1 MPDNLS
7 FFTLDDDGSTLVPTA
22 LAISSWSE
30 TQLHGVAVS
39 GALARAAES
48 AVRAAGRTDLR
59 AARWTVDLFR
69 PVRTE
74 PLAIRTEVVRE
85 SARLLLVDVA
95 VEQEGRTVTRA
106 AGLFLKPTE
115 TPDVGLWAPAPD
127 PLFAPPPLEVAPAT
141 DEPHVPFVRSDAD
154 WSQDFGAHQNA
165 GRKSSWNHV
174 VPVVPQE
181 RPSGFVAAAAT
192 ADGAS
197 LTTNW
202 GARGVEHINTDLT
215 LTLTRLPEGL
225 DVGLTALHRSE
236 HDGIAAGTSVMFDR
250 AGVCGTVQVTALANS
265 RRAINF
271 EQVRYEDDGTR
282 VEA

>member
-7 FFTLDDDGSTLVPTA
+7 FFTLDDDGSTLVPTPLA
-22 LAISSWSE
+22 LSSWSE

-39 GALARAAES
+39 GALARAAEA
-48 AVRAAGRTDLR
+48 AVAAAGRTDLR
-59 AARWTVDLFR
+59 AARWSVDLFR

-74 PLAIRTEVVRE
+74 PLAIHAEVVRE
-85 SARLLLVDVA
+85 SARLMLVDVA

-106 AGLFLKPTE
+106 SGLFLKPTE
-115 TPDVGLWAPAPD
+115 TPDVGVWEPPAD

-141 DEPHVPFVRSDAD
+141 DEPHVPYVRSDSP

-174 VPVVPQE
+174 VAVLPDE

-197 LTTNW
+197 LTANW
-202 GARGVEHINTDLT
+202 GAHGVEHINTDLT

-225 DVGLTALHRSE
+225 DIGLTALHRTE

-265 RRAINF
+265 RRAIDF
-271 EQVRYEDDGTR
+271 QRVQYQDDGTR